1 MDLFSRRSWLLVVS
15 GCLRGEPFRHALSP
29 QRRAQFDSTNIERWR
44 LAGDVSVSELDDLR
58 ALTDAPGP
66 FLTIVLPATSR
77 HDDAGQRFDIEW
89 KNARKLIAEWCG
101 EDELGTLDATVA
113 EIDHGE
119 GEAVI
124 VIHAA
129 SGPTLVE
136 FLDEPVDHM
145 VAEQAALPR
154 LVTLL
159 EARQRTIAHVVVETD
174 RAGADLIA
182 FDGGHVLA
190 VEEVDGETLHIHR
203 GHPGGWSQRRFQQR
217 AENTWERN
225 AGDVADAVAAMAAE
239 VDAQLIAV
247 AGDVRAQTFVL
258 QALPHDIA
266 ERAIKVDAGSPA
278 GIADEVVRA
287 VSNLGAERIRDLAD
301 QLRTALSAG
310 TATIDV
316 DDTLAALAA
325 GRVDTLLVHDDGS
338 AGPTRQHE
346 MVGIPVGVRVVDA
359 AVVQALRTDA
369 RIVVTPRLAVM
380 SGPIAALLRW

>member
-1 MDLFSRRSWLLVVS
+1 MAR
-15 GCLRGEPFRHALSP
+15 C
-29 QRRAQFDSTNIERWR
+29 RRACDI
-44 LAGDVSVSELDDLR
+44 AVSEFEDLR
-58 ALTDAPGP
+58 ALTDAAGP
-66 FLTIVLPATSR
+66 FVTIVLPATSR
-77 HDDAGQRFDIEW
+77 HNDAAARFDIEW
-89 KNARKLIAEWCG
+89 KNARKSIAQWCDD
-101 EDELGTLDATVA
+101 DELTTLDATVSGL
-113 EIDHGE
+113 DHGE

-129 SGPTLVE
+129 SGPTLIE

-174 RAGADLIA
+174 RAGADLVA

-190 VEEVDGETLHIHR
+190 AEQVDGETLHIHR

-225 AGDVADAVAAMAAE
+225 AGDVADAVAALAAE

-258 QALPHDIA
+258 EALPHDMA
-266 ERAIKVDAGSPA
+266 ERAIKIDAGSPD

-287 VSNLGAERIRDLAD
+287 VSNLVAERVVDLAD
-301 QLRTALSAG
+301 QLRTGLSAG
-310 TATIDV
+310 TASIDV
-316 DDTLAALAA
+316 DDTLAALVA

-338 AGPTRQHE
+338 ASPTQTRQLAG
-346 MVGIPVGVRVVDA
+346 VPAGVRVVDA

-380 SGPIAALLRW
+380 AGPIAALLRW

>member
-1 MDLFSRRSWLLVVS
+1 MVVVWGFVAGAPSRNAVALQPCARFGPTDIERCRPAGDITVS
-15 GCLRGEPFRHALSP
+15 GF
-29 QRRAQFDSTNIERWR
+29 
-44 LAGDVSVSELDDLR
+44 DDLR
-58 ALTDAPGP
+58 ALTDAASP

-77 HDDAGQRFDIEW
+77 HDNAAQRFDIEW
-89 KNARKLIAEWCG
+89 KNARKSIAEQCG
-101 EDELGTLDATVA
+101 DDELATLDAKVA

-124 VIHAA
+124 VIRAA
-129 SGPTLVE
+129 SGPTLIE

-145 VAEQAALPR
+145 VAERAALPR

-159 EARQRTIAHVVVETD
+159 EARQRTVAHLVVETD

-182 FDGGHVLA
+182 FDGGDVLA
-190 VEEVDGETLHIHR
+190 AEQVDGETLHIHR

-225 AGDVADAVAAMAAE
+225 AGDVADAVAAMAVE

-247 AGDVRAQTFVL
+247 AGDVRAQAMVL
-258 QALPHDIA
+258 EALPHDMA
-266 ERAIKVDAGSPA
+266 ERAIKIDAGSP
-278 GIADEVVRA
+278 GGVADEVVRA
-287 VSNLGAERIRDLAD
+287 VSNLVAERVRGLAD

-310 TATIDV
+310 TASIEV
-316 DDTLAALAA
+316 DDTLAALVG

-338 AGPTRQHE
+338 DGPTLAHDLA
-346 MVGIPVGVRVVDA
+346 GIPVGVRVVDA

-369 RIVVTPRLAVM
+369 HIVVTPRLAVM